1 MHYDVSEYKNYGASR
16 KNGLQKGGQNV
27 KINFSFYLL
36 SSRALLKFS
45 SFYCCRSEDFFGKL
59 FSKWRQPL
67 HLAVDINFFRHKAT
81 AFFSANFFL
90 FHSCLHAWKFNWRI
104 SFEWMKIFPFFSS
117 LSLLF
122 FCCSKQFV
130 SKLNFMGYFKHFHS
144 VHFLSFSTPPLDSKF
159 LSLFT
164 SIIFLCLHMF
174 ICRNGLFGFGW
185 LAGVSEIAIANI
197 VHEACMEIF
206 LTRAQLFFNVLP
218 WNLTIFVIF

>member
-27 KINFSFYLL
+27 KIIFLLYLL

-81 AFFSANFFL
+81 AFFSANFFFVPFL
-90 FHSCLHAWKFNWRI
+90 SSC
-104 SFEWMKIFPFFSS
+104 MKIQLKNFFWMDEDFSILLVALSS
-117 LSLLF
+117 F
-122 FCCSKQFV
+122 FCSSKQFV

-174 ICRNGLFGFGW
+174 ICRNGLFGW
-185 LAGVSEIAIANI
+185 LE
-197 VHEACMEIF
+197 
-206 LTRAQLFFNVLP
+206 
-218 WNLTIFVIF
+218 

>member
-122 FCCSKQFV
+122 FVPRNNSF
-130 SKLNFMGYFKHFHS
+130 LNWILWVILNISTPFISSRSLLPPWTANF
-144 VHFLSFSTPPLDSKF
+144 FLSSLLLFSYACT
-159 LSLFT
+159 
-164 SIIFLCLHMF
+164 CLYAEMD
-174 ICRNGLFGFGW
+174 CLALAGW
-185 LAGVSEIAIANI
+185 LE
-197 VHEACMEIF
+197 
-206 LTRAQLFFNVLP
+206 
-218 WNLTIFVIF
+218 

>member
-81 AFFSANFFL
+81 AFFSANFFFVPFL
-90 FHSCLHAWKFNWRI
+90 SSC
-104 SFEWMKIFPFFSS
+104 MKIQLKNFFWMDEDFSILLVALSSFFVARNNSFLNWILWVILNISTPFISSRSLLPPWTANFFLSS
-117 LSLLF
+117 LLLF
-122 FCCSKQFV
+122 SYAC
-130 SKLNFMGYFKHFHS
+130 
-144 VHFLSFSTPPLDSKF
+144 T
-159 LSLFT
+159 
-164 SIIFLCLHMF
+164 CLYAEMD
-174 ICRNGLFGFGW
+174 CLALAGW
-185 LAGVSEIAIANI
+185 LE
-197 VHEACMEIF
+197 
-206 LTRAQLFFNVLP
+206 
-218 WNLTIFVIF
+218 